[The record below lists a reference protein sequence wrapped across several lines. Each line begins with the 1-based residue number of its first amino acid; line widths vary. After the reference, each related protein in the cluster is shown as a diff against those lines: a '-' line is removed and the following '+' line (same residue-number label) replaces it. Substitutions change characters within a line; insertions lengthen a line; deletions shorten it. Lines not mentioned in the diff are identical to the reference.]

1 MWRHG
6 NVCVSGMWPV
16 TRTHHI
22 MQRWEICE
30 TLTSPGSWHGCSV
43 CVCVCVWNVLLQH
56 IRNLCVAAQL
66 VASEENAHTVK
77 KYVPL
82 NSKELPVT
90 CTRVL
95 KKKQFQLQLIKSTF
109 KTDFLQ
115 CISVVLLYKL
125 KRLVCVCFLLIWNA
139 PAVVWSVWYFPADYA
154 CCERSHDICVTSASE
169 WNWLQHNPSFSR
181 ATQSLIAGFWSSVLR
196 VLFVAPCI
204 KNH

>member
-1 MWRHG
+1 MWDPDEPRQLA
-6 NVCVSGMWPV
+6 W
-16 TRTHHI
+16 
-22 MQRWEICE
+22 
-30 TLTSPGSWHGCSV
+30 LF
-43 CVCVCVWNVLLQH
+43 CVCLC
-56 IRNLCVAAQL
+56 LCVKRVVATHSEL
-66 VASEENAHTVK
+66 VCCCTAGCIRGECTHCKKICTSKFKRTASDLYK
-77 KYVPL
+77 S
-82 NSKELPVT
+82 SK
-90 CTRVL
+90 